1 MSQYNSTNIQT
12 QPQTQRQQVQQPSQ
26 TLSQPSNSFS
36 AFFNKPTGTVLTFAA
51 GLCIGGA
58 FKDLVQSVVN
68 NIIQPL
74 IIKLLVFTKIYDI
87 GMFSSIL
94 SGKNNAL
101 NITSAISSVVS
112 FLTITITVYLLYI
125 LINVN

>member
-1 MSQYNSTNIQT
+1 MSQQQSTNA
-12 QPQTQRQQVQQPSQ
+12 QQPSQ
-26 TLSQPSNSFS
+26 PVSQPVSQPYNTVL

-58 FKDLVQSVVN
+58 FKDLVQSLVN

-74 IIKLLVFTKIYDI
+74 IIKLLVLTNIYNI

-94 SGKNNAL
+94 SGKNSAL
-101 NITSAISSVVS
+101 NITSTISSLIS
-112 FLTITITVYLLYI
+112 FIIITVTVYLLYT

>member
-1 MSQYNSTNIQT
+1 MSQQKPNIPVPQTT
-12 QPQTQRQQVQQPSQ
+12 QPV
-26 TLSQPSNSFS
+26 SQPTNTFS

-74 IIKLLVFTKIYDI
+74 IIKVLIMTNIYNI

-94 SGKNNAL
+94 SGKNSAL
-101 NITSAISSVVS
+101 NITSTISSLVS
-112 FLTITITVYLLYI
+112 FIIITITVYILYT

>member
-1 MSQYNSTNIQT
+1 MNQQQSNNIQPPRPSQPVT
-12 QPQTQRQQVQQPSQ
+12 QPV
-26 TLSQPSNSFS
+26 SQPSNTVL

-58 FKDLVQSVVN
+58 FKDLVQSIVN

-74 IIKLLVFTKIYDI
+74 IIKLLVLTKFYDI
-87 GMFSSIL
+87 SLFSSIL
-94 SGKNNAL
+94 SGKSNAL
-101 NITSAISSVVS
+101 NITSTISSFIS
-112 FLTITITVYLLYI
+112 FLIVTITVYILYT